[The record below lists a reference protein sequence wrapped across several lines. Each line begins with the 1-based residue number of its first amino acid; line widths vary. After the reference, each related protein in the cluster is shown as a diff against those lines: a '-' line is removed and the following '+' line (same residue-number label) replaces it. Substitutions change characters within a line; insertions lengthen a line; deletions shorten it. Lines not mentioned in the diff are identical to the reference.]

1 MGNLL
6 KQGFLPLYFTFTVSI
21 KPKAC
26 KLYYLSFTERY
37 RIWIQMKTPST
48 FFGEVLMLGYL
59 SDCFKTIQMI
69 ISIWHSGV
77 ITFTN
82 CIIKQNVLSVLIIYM
97 YPPPPFI
104 IMAILEL
111 EGVVSWL
118 KHLVFG
124 FIYRGQL
131 IRACGMWI

>member
-97 YPPPPFI
+97 YPPPLHNNGYI
-104 IMAILEL
+104 GIR
-111 EGVVSWL
+111 GS
-118 KHLVFG
+118 
-124 FIYRGQL
+124 GQL
-131 IRACGMWI
+131 IEALGIWIYIAWSVD